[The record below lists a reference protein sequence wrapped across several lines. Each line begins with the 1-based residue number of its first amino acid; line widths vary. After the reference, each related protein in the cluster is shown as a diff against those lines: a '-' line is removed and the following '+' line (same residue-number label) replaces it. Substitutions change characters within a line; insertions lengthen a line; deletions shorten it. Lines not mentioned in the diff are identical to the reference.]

1 MSWQRR
7 LAIAMAIG
15 LVCGIYVT
23 MHGWANPDF
32 VSDFDQVW
40 AGARA
45 LGTATADLAAG
56 NPLRD
61 PPPPLL
67 RGARAGK
74 AAPGTL
80 TLPGAPSAV
89 TLEAGGVQCGSMPGC
104 PATT

>member
-40 AGARA
+40 AC
-45 LGTATADLAAG
+45 
-56 NPLRD
+56 
-61 PPPPLL
+61 LL
-67 RGARAGK
+67 YTSSEPTR
-74 AAPGTL
+74 P
-80 TLPGAPSAV
+80 
-89 TLEAGGVQCGSMPGC
+89 
-104 PATT
+104 

>member
-45 LGTATADLAAG
+45 LWQDKDPYQVVGPG
-56 NPLRD
+56 REFHWRWPLYY
-61 PPPPLL
+61 PVPALV
-67 RGARAGK
+67 AV
-74 AAPGTL
+74 AP
-80 TLPGAPSAV
+80 
-89 TLEAGGVQCGSMPGC
+89 
-104 PATT
+104 